1 MGFNIRSKAVAE
13 TLEFQ
18 LVDEAD
24 QPLYDASGKPCMA
37 VVYGPGSK
45 RYAEASTINQNRLLA
60 KVSKGK
66 AASETAEE
74 KRRAHAEFLSRITEK
89 LDLDYVDD
97 EGRTLEGRE
106 KFLAI
111 YSDQSIL
118 FIAEQVTEKSR
129 DWANFSKGSA
139 KS

>member
-1 MGFNIRSKAVAE
+1 MGFNIRTKAVADC
-13 TLEFQ
+13 LEFQ
-18 LVDEAD
+18 LVDESD
-24 QPLYDASGKPCMA
+24 QPIFDADGKPCMA
-37 VVYGPGSK
+37 KVYGPGSK

-60 KVSKGK
+60 KISKGK
-66 AASETAEE
+66 AATETAEE
-74 KRRAHAEFLSRITEK
+74 KRRAHAEFLSRITDR

-97 EGRTLEGRE
+97 DGRQLEGRE

-129 DWANFSKGSA
+129 DWANFSKGSE
-139 KS
+139 KP